1 MISKRMPPKYP
12 FILLPLFLITS
23 YYFSQINMNEIST
36 IYILLYLF
44 FLLSYILARR
54 WIIPLILNV
63 LPGLIPGLMT
73 NQLAALADQIPSVD
87 WWTFFIT
94 FAVLGIG
101 AGFSLRYGLAGY
113 GSAKGFRKGLKVF
126 LVIVGVF
133 LVILL
138 ILVSVG
144 TVIGSG
150 SSPIARVT
158 LIYLISPFYFST
170 SIITQLKHSEYKSSR
185 SSSSNSNTSVQKH
198 TTLPVHFWIR
208 GLPQGTPVTIEVNG
222 RKYTT
227 TSDYL
232 KVQQKGVNEYV
243 WSAYVAV
250 TANYETYV
258 PQVRSGVLRPGQGI
272 TINYYLATQT
282 QAPQPSQGNQHVTFI
297 VRGLPPSKKATI
309 IVEGI
314 AYNTD
319 STLVVST
326 MGNWVAKGVKVGN
339 EVYNPYPHRGFARY
353 GDVITIQYRK
363 VNVVGTAKSKKLSPK
378 KLSNWDPKV
387 WVGRTLYV
395 YKIIDVVGEGGN
407 GYVLKGEYNGK
418 EVAVKVLKLDY
429 GNASQYFKDLFKESS
444 NLVAISSNPKV
455 VRIYGVYV
463 NEQVLEDIL
472 KGNLELYE
480 THPPMITMEFMKGG
494 TLSDL
499 LLDHSFF
506 YSSKWEKTVYRA
518 IRDVAEALYF
528 IHSQGYVHMDVKP
541 QNIFLTE
548 RPSQPYELDNVQ
560 FKLGDLGSAVR
571 VNSSIVQLTPVYSPP
586 EVYQSVAKPTI
597 DIFALGMTMYVLLT
611 GKEDRPDLNEMEE
624 AFDCYVKGDMN
635 CVKLKVEAAKAKLA
649 KWTPNVPDA
658 VKPLLTRMLS
668 SDPSARPTAKE
679 VAEYLDRLIP

>member
-12 FILLPLFLITS
+12 FVLLPLFLITS
-23 YYFSQINMNEIST
+23 YYFYKINMQLISE

-44 FLLSYILARR
+44 FLLSYIFARH
-54 WIIPLILNV
+54 WIIPLIFNF

-73 NQLAALADQIPSVD
+73 NQLAALADQFPSEF
-87 WWTFFIT
+87 WWTFFNT
-94 FAVLGIG
+94 FAFLGIG
-101 AGFSLRYGLAGY
+101 AGVSMRYGLAGY
-113 GSAKGFRKGLKVF
+113 GNAKGFRKGFKVF

-133 LVILL
+133 LVILF
-138 ILVSVG
+138 ILSSVSIVTAYG
-144 TVIGSG
+144 L
-150 SSPIARVT
+150 SPIVWVT
-158 LIYLISPFYFST
+158 LIYLISPFYFTT
-170 SIITQLKHSEYKSSR
+170 SIITQLKHSEYKRSR
-185 SSSSNSNTSVQKH
+185 SSLSGSNTSVQKH
-198 TTLPVHFWIR
+198 TTPPVHFWIR
-208 GLPQGTPVTIEVNG
+208 GLPKGTPVIIVVNG
-222 RKYTT
+222 TAYTT
-227 TSDYL
+227 TSGYL
-232 KVQQKGVNEYV
+232 KVRQKGVNEYH
-243 WSAYVAV
+243 WSALEITV
-250 TANYETYV
+250 NNKTYV
-258 PQVRSGVLRPGQGI
+258 PHVRSGVLSPGQGI
-272 TINYYLATQT
+272 MINYYPATQT
-282 QAPQPSQGNQHVTFI
+282 QAPQPSQRNQYVTFI
-297 VRGLPPSKKATI
+297 VRGLPPSEKATI

-314 AYNTD
+314 AYATD
-319 STLVVST
+319 SRLVVST
-326 MGNWVAKGVKVGN
+326 MGNWVAKGVRVGN
-339 EVYNPYPHRGFARY
+339 EVYNPYPDSGYARY
-353 GDVITIQYRK
+353 GDVITIEYRK
-363 VNVVGTAKSKKLSPK
+363 VSVVGTAKSRKLSPR

-463 NEQVLEDIL
+463 NEQVIEDIL

-480 THPPMITMEFMKGG
+480 THPPMIAMEFMKGG
-494 TLSDL
+494 TLSNL
-499 LLDHSFF
+499 LLDDSFF

-571 VNSSIVQLTPVYSPP
+571 VNSSIVQLTPKYSPP

-611 GKEDRPDLNEMEE
+611 RKEDRPDLNEMEE

-635 CVKLKVEAAKAKLA
+635 CVKLKVETAKAKLA

-668 SDPSARPTAKE
+668 PDPSVRPTAKE

>member
-12 FILLPLFLITS
+12 IILLPLFLITS
-23 YYFSQINMNEIST
+23 YYFYQINMYTISE

-44 FLLSYILARR
+44 FLLSYIFARH
-54 WIIPLILNV
+54 WIIPSIFNF

-73 NQLAALADQIPSVD
+73 NQLAVLADQSPIVD
-87 WWTFFIT
+87 WWILIIL
-94 FAVLGIG
+94 AVLGIG
-101 AGFSLRYGLAGY
+101 AGVSLRYGLAGY
-113 GSAKGFRKGLKVF
+113 DGAEGFGVLLSIALIVTSVVTVTGSRL
-126 LVIVGVF
+126 
-133 LVILL
+133 
-138 ILVSVG
+138 
-144 TVIGSG
+144 
-150 SSPIARVT
+150 SPIVWVNT
-158 LIYLISPFYFST
+158 IYLISPFYFMT
-170 SIITQLKHSEYKSSR
+170 SIVTQLKHSEYKSSW
-185 SSSSNSNTSVQKH
+185 SSLSSSNTSVQKY

-208 GLPQGTPVTIEVNG
+208 GLPKGTPVTIVVNG
-222 RKYTT
+222 IAYTT
-227 TSDYL
+227 TSDSL
-232 KVQQKGVNEYV
+232 KVRQKGVNEYR
-243 WSAYVAV
+243 WSALEITV
-250 TANYETYV
+250 NNETYV
-258 PQVRSGVLRPGQGI
+258 PHVRSGVLSPGQGI
-272 TINYYLATQT
+272 MINYYRVTQT
-282 QAPQPSQGNQHVTFI
+282 QAPQPSQSNQYVTFI
-297 VRGLPPSKKATI
+297 VRGLPPSRKATI

-326 MGNWVAKGVKVGN
+326 EGKWVAKGVKVGN

-353 GDVITIQYRK
+353 GDVITIEYRK
-363 VNVVGTAKSKKLSPK
+363 VSVVGTAKSRRLSPNE
-378 KLSNWDPKV
+378 LSNWDPNV

-429 GNASQYFKDLFKESS
+429 GNASQYFKDLIKESS

-463 NEQVLEDIL
+463 NEQVIEDIL

-480 THPPMITMEFMKGG
+480 THPPMIAMEFMKGG
-494 TLSDL
+494 TLSNL

-518 IRDVAEALYF
+518 IRDVAEALHF

-548 RPSQPYELDNVQ
+548 RPSQPYELDNVK

-571 VNSSIVQLTPVYSPP
+571 VNSSIVQLTPKYSPP
-586 EVYQSVAKPTI
+586 EVYQSVAKPAF

-611 GKEDRPDLNEMEE
+611 RKEDRPDLNEMEE

-635 CVKLKVEAAKAKLA
+635 CVKLKVETAKAKLA
-649 KWTPNVPDA
+649 KWIPNVPDA

-668 SDPSARPTAKE
+668 PDPSVRPTAKE

>member
-1 MISKRMPPKYP
+1 MPPKYP
-12 FILLPLFLITS
+12 FVLLPLFLITS
-23 YYFSQINMNEIST
+23 YYFYKINIQVISA

-44 FLLSYILARR
+44 FLLSYIFARR
-54 WIIPLILNV
+54 WIIPLIFNF

-73 NQLAALADQIPSVD
+73 NQLAILANQDPSVD
-87 WWTFFIT
+87 FGMFIIL
-94 FAVLGIG
+94 AIQGIG
-101 AGFSLRYGLAGY
+101 AGVSLRYGLAGY
-113 GSAKGFRKGLKVF
+113 GNAKGFRKGFKVF

-133 LVILL
+133 LFIPF

-144 TVIGSG
+144 TVIGYG
-150 SSPIARVT
+150 LSPTDWVNA
-158 LIYLISPFYFST
+158 IYFISPLYFTT
-170 SIITQLKHSEYKSSR
+170 SIITQLKHSEYKRSWSSSSR
-185 SSSSNSNTSVQKH
+185 SKTSVQKY
-198 TTLPVHFWIR
+198 TTLPVHFWII
-208 GLPQGTPVTIEVNG
+208 GLPQGTPVTIVVNG
-222 RKYTT
+222 IKYTT

-232 KVQQKGVNEYV
+232 KVQQKGVNEYH
-243 WSAYVAV
+243 WSALEV
-250 TANYETYV
+250 TVNNQTYV
-258 PQVRSGVLRPGQGI
+258 PLRRSGVLRPGQGI
-272 TINYYLATQT
+272 AINYYLATQT
-282 QAPQPSQGNQHVTFI
+282 QAPQPSRRNQYVTFI
-297 VRGLPPSKKATI
+297 VRGLPPSEKATI

-314 AYNTD
+314 AYTTD
-319 STLVVST
+319 SRLVVST
-326 MGNWVAKGVKVGN
+326 EGRWVAESVKVGN
-339 EVYNPYPHRGFARY
+339 EVYNPYPHRGYARY
-353 GDVITIQYRK
+353 GDVITIEYRK
-363 VNVVGTAKSKKLSPK
+363 VGVTATAKSRKLSPK
-378 KLSNWDPKV
+378 KLSNWDPNV

-395 YKIIDVVGEGGN
+395 YKIIDVLGEGGN

-444 NLVAISSNPKV
+444 NLVVISSNPKV

-463 NEQVLEDIL
+463 NEQVIEDIL

-480 THPPMITMEFMKGG
+480 THPPMIAMEFMKGG
-494 TLSDL
+494 TLYNL
-499 LLDHSFF
+499 LIDHSFF

-571 VNSSIVQLTPVYSPP
+571 VNSSIVQLTPMYSPP
-586 EVYQSVAKPTI
+586 EVYESVAKPTF
-597 DIFALGMTMYVLLT
+597 DVFALGMTMYVLLT
-611 GKEDRPDLNEMEE
+611 RKEDRPDLNEMEE

-635 CVKLKVEAAKAKLA
+635 CVKLKVETAKAKLA

-658 VKPLLTRMLS
+658 VRPLLTRMLS
-668 SDPSARPTAKE
+668 PDPSVRPTAKE

>member
-1 MISKRMPPKYP
+1 MPPKYP
-12 FILLPLFLITS
+12 FVLLPLFLITS
-23 YYFSQINMNEIST
+23 YYFYKINMQVISE

-44 FLLSYILARR
+44 FLLSYIFARHM
-54 WIIPLILNV
+54 IIPFIFNFI
-63 LPGLIPGLMT
+63 PGLIPGLMT
-73 NQLAALADQIPSVD
+73 NQLAVLAYQDPSVE
-87 WWTFFIT
+87 FGMFIIL
-94 FAVLGIG
+94 AILGIG

-113 GSAKGFRKGLKVF
+113 GSARGFRKGFKVF
-126 LVIVGVF
+126 LVLVGVN

-138 ILVSVG
+138 ILASVG
-144 TVIGSG
+144 AVIGSG
-150 SSPIARVT
+150 LSSIDWVNS
-158 LIYLISPFYFST
+158 IYLISPIYFAT
-170 SIITQLKHSEYKSSR
+170 SIVTQLEHSEYKRSWSST
-185 SSSSNSNTSVQKH
+185 SSSNTSVQTHK
-198 TTLPVHFWIR
+198 TPSVHFWIR
-208 GLPQGTPVTIEVNG
+208 GLPQGTPVIIVVNG
-222 RKYTT
+222 IAYTT
-227 TSDYL
+227 TSGYL
-232 KVQQKGVNEYV
+232 KVQQKGVNEYH
-243 WSAYVAV
+243 WSAPEIKV
-250 TANYETYV
+250 NNKTYV
-258 PQVRSGVLRPGQGI
+258 PHVRSGVLSPGQGI
-272 TINYYLATQT
+272 MINYYLATQT
-282 QAPQPSQGNQHVTFI
+282 QAPQPSQSNQYVTFI

-314 AYNTD
+314 AYTTD

-326 MGNWVAKGVKVGN
+326 MGNWVAKGVRVGN
-339 EVYNPYPHRGFARY
+339 EVYNPYPDSGYARY
-353 GDVITIQYRK
+353 GDVITIEYRK
-363 VNVVGTAKSKKLSPK
+363 VSVVGTAKSRKLSPK
-378 KLSNWDPKV
+378 KLSNWDPNV
-387 WVGRTLYV
+387 WVGKTLYV

-463 NEQVLEDIL
+463 NEQVIEDIL
-472 KGNLELYE
+472 KGNMELYE
-480 THPPMITMEFMKGG
+480 THPPMIAMEFMKGG
-494 TLSDL
+494 TLYNL
-499 LLDHSFF
+499 LIDHSFF

-571 VNSSIVQLTPVYSPP
+571 VNSSIVQLTPMYSPP
-586 EVYQSVAKPTI
+586 EVYEGVARPTI

-611 GKEDRPDLNEMEE
+611 RKEDRPDLNEMEE

-635 CVKLKVEAAKAKLA
+635 CVKLKVETAKAKLA

-668 SDPSARPTAKE
+668 PDPSVRPTAKE

>member
-1 MISKRMPPKYP
+1 MQVISA
-12 FILLPLFLITS
+12 
-23 YYFSQINMNEIST
+23 

-44 FLLSYILARR
+44 FLLSYIFARH
-54 WIIPLILNV
+54 WIIPLILNI
-63 LPGLIPGLMT
+63 LPGLIPELMT
-73 NQLAALADQIPSVD
+73 NQLAVLADQSPSVD
-87 WWTFFIT
+87 FWIFIIL
-94 FAVLGIG
+94 AILGIG
-101 AGFSLRYGLAGY
+101 AGVSLRYKLAGY
-113 GSAKGFRKGLKVF
+113 DNAGRFGVLLSIGLIITS
-126 LVIVGVF
+126 VIIVAGNK
-133 LVILL
+133 L
-138 ILVSVG
+138 
-144 TVIGSG
+144 
-150 SSPIARVT
+150 SPVVWVNT
-158 LIYLISPFYFST
+158 IYLISPFYFMT
-170 SIITQLKHSEYKSSR
+170 SIITQLKHEDYTISQSLSFL
-185 SSSSNSNTSVQKH
+185 SILNTSLHKH

-208 GLPQGTPVTIEVNG
+208 GLPRGTPVVIVVNG
-222 RKYTT
+222 TAYTT
-227 TSDYL
+227 TSGYL
-232 KVQQKGVNEYV
+232 KVRQKGVNEYHWIAQDV
-243 WSAYVAV
+243 V
-250 TANYETYV
+250 TANYEIYV
-258 PQVRSGVLRPGQGI
+258 PHVKSGVLSPGQGI
-272 TINYYLATQT
+272 MINYYPATQT
-282 QAPQPSQGNQHVTFI
+282 QAPQPSQRNQYVTFI
-297 VRGLPPSKKATI
+297 VRGLPPSEKATI

-314 AYNTD
+314 AYTTD
-319 STLVVST
+319 SRLVVST
-326 MGNWVAKGVKVGN
+326 EGKWVAESVKVGN
-339 EVYNPYPHRGFARY
+339 EVYNPYPHRGYARY
-353 GDVITIQYRK
+353 GDVITIEYRK
-363 VNVVGTAKSKKLSPK
+363 VSVTATAKSRKLSPK
-378 KLSNWDPKV
+378 KLSNWDPNV

-429 GNASQYFKDLFKESS
+429 GNASQYFKDLIKESS

-463 NEQVLEDIL
+463 NEQVIEDIL

-480 THPPMITMEFMKGG
+480 THPPMIAMEFMKGG

-499 LLDHSFF
+499 LLDDSFF

-518 IRDVAEALYF
+518 IRDVAEALNF

-571 VNSSIVQLTPVYSPP
+571 VNSSIVQLTPMYSPP

-611 GKEDRPDLNEMEE
+611 RKEDRPDLNEMEE

-635 CVKLKVEAAKAKLA
+635 CVKLKVETAKAKLA

-658 VKPLLTRMLS
+658 VRPLLTRMLS
-668 SDPSARPTAKE
+668 PDPLLRPTVKE

>member
-1 MISKRMPPKYP
+1 MPPKYP
-12 FILLPLFLITS
+12 FVLMPLFLTTS
-23 YYFSQINMNEIST
+23 YYFYKINMYMISE
-36 IYILLYLF
+36 IYILLYIF
-44 FLLSYILARR
+44 FLLSYILARH
-54 WIIPLILNV
+54 WIIPFIFNF

-73 NQLAALADQIPSVD
+73 NQLAVLAGQDPSTGVVYTFSAL
-87 WWTFFIT
+87 
-94 FAVLGIG
+94 VLGIG
-101 AGFSLRYGLAGY
+101 AGFSLRYGLVGY
-113 GSAKGFRKGLKVF
+113 SNAKGFRKVLEVF
-126 LVIVGVF
+126 RVIGWSF

-138 ILVSVG
+138 ILVSVS

-150 SSPIARVT
+150 LSPTDWVNA
-158 LIYLISPFYFST
+158 IYFISPLYFTT
-170 SIITQLKHSEYKSSR
+170 SIITQLKHSEYKSSW
-185 SSSSNSNTSVQKH
+185 SSLSGSKTSVQKH
-198 TTLPVHFWIR
+198 TTLPVHFWII
-208 GLPQGTPVTIEVNG
+208 GLPQGTPVTIVVNG
-222 RKYTT
+222 IKYTT

-232 KVQQKGVNEYV
+232 RVQQKGVNKYH
-243 WSAYVAV
+243 WSASEV
-250 TANYETYV
+250 TVNNKTYV
-258 PQVRSGVLRPGQGI
+258 PLRRSGVLRPGQGI
-272 TINYYLATQT
+272 AINYYLATQT
-282 QAPQPSQGNQHVTFI
+282 QAPQPSQRNQHVTFI
-297 VRGLPPSKKATI
+297 VRGLPPSTKATI

-319 STLVVST
+319 SRLVVST
-326 MGNWVAKGVKVGN
+326 MGKWVAKDVMVGN

-363 VNVVGTAKSKKLSPK
+363 VNVVGTAKSRKLSPQ

-429 GNASQYFKDLFKESS
+429 GNASQYFKDLIKESS

-463 NEQVLEDIL
+463 NEQVIEDIL

-480 THPPMITMEFMKGG
+480 TYPPMIAMEFMKGG

-506 YSSKWEKTVYRA
+506 YSSKWEKTAYRA

-571 VNSSIVQLTPVYSPP
+571 VNSSIVQLTPMYSPP
-586 EVYQSVAKPTI
+586 EVYQSVAKPTF

-611 GKEDRPDLNEMEE
+611 RKEDRPDLNEMEE

-635 CVKLKVEAAKAKLA
+635 CVKLKVETAKAKLA
-649 KWTPNVPDA
+649 KWIPNVPDA
-658 VKPLLTRMLS
+658 VKPLLTRMMS
-668 SDPSARPTAKE
+668 PDPSVRPTAKE

>member
-1 MISKRMPPKYP
+1 MPPKYP
-12 FILLPLFLITS
+12 FVLLPLFLVTS
-23 YYFSQINMNEIST
+23 YYFFQIDMYGMSA

-44 FLLSYILARR
+44 FLLSYILARH
-54 WIIPLILNV
+54 WIIPFIFNL

-73 NQLAALADQIPSVD
+73 NQLAVLANQDPSTGVGNTFSALV
-87 WWTFFIT
+87 FGM
-94 FAVLGIG
+94 V

-113 GSAKGFRKGLKVF
+113 GNAKGFKFF
-126 LVIVGVF
+126 LVYVGVF
-133 LVILL
+133 LVVLFILA
-138 ILVSVG
+138 SVG
-144 TVIGSG
+144 AVIGSAWV
-150 SSPIARVT
+150 SAIYPISPI
-158 LIYLISPFYFST
+158 YFAT
-170 SIITQLKHSEYKSSR
+170 SIVTQLKHSEYKRSWSSL
-185 SSSSNSNTSVQKH
+185 SGSKTSVQKH
-198 TTLPVHFWIR
+198 STLPVHFWII
-208 GLPQGTPVTIEVNG
+208 GLPQGTPVTIVVNG
-222 RKYTT
+222 IKYTT

-232 KVQQKGVNEYV
+232 RVQQKGANEYH
-243 WSAYVAV
+243 WSALEV
-250 TANYETYV
+250 TVNNKTYV
-258 PQVRSGVLRPGQGI
+258 PLRRSGVLRPGQGI
-272 TINYYLATQT
+272 AINYYLATQT
-282 QAPQPSQGNQHVTFI
+282 QAPPPSRRNQYVTFI
-297 VRGLPPSKKATI
+297 VRGLPPSEKATI

-314 AYNTD
+314 AYTTD
-319 STLVVST
+319 SRLVAST
-326 MGNWVAKGVKVGN
+326 EGKWVAKGVKAGN
-339 EVYNPYPHRGFARY
+339 EVYNPYPDSGYARY
-353 GDVITIQYRK
+353 GDVITIEYRK
-363 VNVVGTAKSKKLSPK
+363 VSVVGTAKSRKLSPR
-378 KLSNWDPKV
+378 KLSNWDPNV

-463 NEQVLEDIL
+463 NEQVIEDIL

-480 THPPMITMEFMKGG
+480 TYPPMIAMEFMKGG

-571 VNSSIVQLTPVYSPP
+571 VNSSIVQLTPMYSSP
-586 EVYQSVAKPTI
+586 EVYEGVAKPTI

-611 GKEDRPDLNEMEE
+611 RKEDRPDLNEMEE

-635 CVKLKVEAAKAKLA
+635 CVKLKVETAKAKLA

-668 SDPSARPTAKE
+668 PDPSVRPTAKE
-679 VAEYLDRLIP
+679 VTEYLDRSIP

>member
-1 MISKRMPPKYP
+1 MPPKYP
-12 FILLPLFLITS
+12 FFLLPLFLITS
-23 YYFSQINMNEIST
+23 YYFYQINMYTMSE

-44 FLLSYILARR
+44 FLLSYIFVRH
-54 WIIPLILNV
+54 WIIPFIFNF

-73 NQLAALADQIPSVD
+73 NQLAVLADQFPSVD
-87 WWTFFIT
+87 WWNFFIT
-94 FAVLGIG
+94 LAVLGIG
-101 AGFSLRYGLAGY
+101 AGVSLRYGLAGY
-113 GSAKGFRKGLKVF
+113 GGAKGLKKGFKVF

-138 ILVSVG
+138 ILASVG
-144 TVIGSG
+144 IVIGSG
-150 SSPIARVT
+150 LSPIVWVT

-170 SIITQLKHSEYKSSR
+170 STITQLKHSEYKSSR
-185 SSSSNSNTSVQKH
+185 SSLSGSNTSVQTY

-208 GLPQGTPVTIEVNG
+208 GLPRGTPVTIIVNG
-222 RKYTT
+222 RKYTMVA
-227 TSDYL
+227 DYL
-232 KVQQKGVNEYV
+232 EVQQNGVNEYHWYAQDV
-243 WSAYVAV
+243 V
-250 TANYETYV
+250 TANKKTYV
-258 PQVRSGVLRPGQGI
+258 PHVRSGVLRPGQGI

-282 QAPQPSQGNQHVTFI
+282 RAPQPSQRNQHVTFI
-297 VRGLPPSKKATI
+297 VRGLPPSEKATI

-314 AYNTD
+314 SYDTD

-326 MGNWVAKGVKVGN
+326 EGKWVAESVKVGN
-339 EVYNPYPHRGFARY
+339 EVYNPYPHRGYARY
-353 GDVITIQYRK
+353 GDVITIEYRK
-363 VNVVGTAKSKKLSPK
+363 VSAFGTAKSRRLSPQ

-429 GNASQYFKDLFKESS
+429 GNASQYFKDLIKESS

-455 VRIYGVYV
+455 VKIYGVYV
-463 NEQVLEDIL
+463 NEQVIEDIL

-480 THPPMITMEFMKGG
+480 THPPIIAMEFMKGG

-571 VNSSIVQLTPVYSPP
+571 VNSSIVQLTPMYSPP
-586 EVYQSVAKPTI
+586 EVYQSVAKFTF

-611 GKEDRPDLNEMEE
+611 RKEDRPDLNEMEE
-624 AFDCYVKGDMN
+624 AFDCYVKGDVN
-635 CVKLKVEAAKAKLA
+635 CVKLKVETAKAKLA
-649 KWTPNVPDA
+649 KWTLNVPDA
-658 VKPLLTRMLS
+658 VKPLLTQMLS
-668 SDPSARPTAKE
+668 PDPSVRPTAKE